1 MKKAVKI
8 IVLVLAAGFLVIQ
21 LFQIDKS
28 NPPIN
33 EGETMEAAV
42 SVPPEIS
49 SILSRSCNDCHSNN
63 TVYPWYSY
71 IQPVGWFLKNHID
84 EGRDELNFSRFAAY
98 EPKRRNKKFKEVCEQ
113 VGSGE
118 MPMTAYVIGHPN
130 AALTEADKKALC
142 DWANSLRR
150 DDGSDH

>member
-1 MKKAVKI
+1 
-8 IVLVLAAGFLVIQ
+8 
-21 LFQIDKS
+21 
-28 NPPIN
+28 
-33 EGETMEAAV
+33 
-42 SVPPEIS
+42 
-49 SILSRSCNDCHSNN
+49 
-63 TVYPWYSY
+63 
-71 IQPVGWFLKNHID
+71 
-84 EGRDELNFSRFAAY
+84 
-98 EPKRRNKKFKEVCEQ
+98 FKEVCEQ

>member
-71 IQPVGWFLKNHID
+71 IQPVGWFLKNH
-84 EGRDELNFSRFAAY
+84 
-98 EPKRRNKKFKEVCEQ
+98 
-113 VGSGE
+113 
-118 MPMTAYVIGHPN
+118 
-130 AALTEADKKALC
+130 
-142 DWANSLRR
+142 
-150 DDGSDH
+150 